1 MDIILFLA
9 SGLFVVLG
17 IIGAIMPGL
26 PGAPL
31 SYIGLLLLHFTS
43 KIQYSVRF
51 LVIMLLLVIAVQILD
66 YVVPGWC
73 TKKFGGSR
81 KGVIGS
87 IIGLFVGLFA
97 PIPYG
102 FIIGP
107 FLGAV
112 IGELIEGRNTAEALK
127 SGLGSFVGFIL
138 STGVKL
144 ALGISFAVFYVKAVI
159 EAI

>member
-1 MDIILFLA
+1 
-9 SGLFVVLG
+9 
-17 IIGAIMPGL
+17 
-26 PGAPL
+26 
-31 SYIGLLLLHFTS
+31 
-43 KIQYSVRF
+43 
-51 LVIMLLLVIAVQILD
+51 VIAVQILD

-102 FIIGP
+102 VIIGP